1 MAAQASTPK
10 YSGAVT
16 ETVRRQREQ
25 RREVAGGA
33 LPLPYLSAYPA
44 ALQSQVRGWLADDKA
59 EAWLLRKHPEAHA
72 VRTDKSLYDY
82 VDALKG
88 RHMRNAGTLNK
99 VAYDGRIHVVHNAL
113 GLHTRRTMVQGSRLN
128 ARHEIRIGALF
139 KQAPEAF
146 LRMIVVHELAHLREP
161 DHDKAFYQLC
171 THMEPEYHQLE
182 FELRLYLSWM
192 DHSGRRL
199 WQAQP

>member
-1 MAAQASTPK
+1 
-10 YSGAVT
+10 
-16 ETVRRQREQ
+16 
-25 RREVAGGA
+25 
-33 LPLPYLSAYPA
+33 
-44 ALQSQVRGWLADDKA
+44 VRGWLADDKA

-88 RHMRNAGTLNK
+88 RHLRNAGTLNK

-113 GLHTRRTMVQGSRLN
+113 GLHTRRTVVQGSRLN

-171 THMEPEYHQLE
+171 THMEPDYHQLE

>member
-1 MAAQASTPK
+1 
-10 YSGAVT
+10 
-16 ETVRRQREQ
+16 VRRQREQ
-25 RREVAGGA
+25 RRELAGGA
-33 LPLPYLSAYPA
+33 LALPYLSAYPA
-44 ALQSQVRGWLADDKA
+44 SLQAQVRGWLAEDKA

-72 VRTDKSLYDY
+72 VRTDKGLYDY

-113 GLHTRRTMVQGSRLN
+113 GLHTRRAVVQGSRIN

-171 THMEPEYHQLE
+171 THMEPDYHQLE
-182 FELRLYLSWM
+182 FELRLYLSWV

-199 WQAQP
+199 WGAQP

>member
-59 EAWLLRKHPEAHA
+59 EAWLLRKHPEAMPCA
-72 VRTDKSLYDY
+72 RTRASMTTWMPS
-82 VDALKG
+82 
-88 RHMRNAGTLNK
+88 RAGTC
-99 VAYDGRIHVVHNAL
+99 A
-113 GLHTRRTMVQGSRLN
+113 TP
-128 ARHEIRIGALF
+128 AR
-139 KQAPEAF
+139 
-146 LRMIVVHELAHLREP
+146 
-161 DHDKAFYQLC
+161 
-171 THMEPEYHQLE
+171 
-182 FELRLYLSWM
+182 
-192 DHSGRRL
+192 
-199 WQAQP
+199 

>member
-113 GLHTRRTMVQGSRLN
+113 GLHHGA
-128 ARHEIRIGALF
+128 AR
-139 KQAPEAF
+139 
-146 LRMIVVHELAHLREP
+146 V
-161 DHDKAFYQLC
+161 
-171 THMEPEYHQLE
+171 
-182 FELRLYLSWM
+182 
-192 DHSGRRL
+192 
-199 WQAQP
+199 QAQGVVD